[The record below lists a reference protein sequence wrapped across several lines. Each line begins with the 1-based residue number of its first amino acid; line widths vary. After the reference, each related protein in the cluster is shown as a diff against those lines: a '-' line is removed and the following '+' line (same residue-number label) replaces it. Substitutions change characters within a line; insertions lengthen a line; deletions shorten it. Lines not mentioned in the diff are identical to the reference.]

1 MRKFFSFI
9 ALLTAAVIL
18 CIGNCGASSA
28 RTKIT
33 ILVSYNGAPFEKAV
47 AGIKEYL
54 AKQDTQVEYD
64 VYALNGD
71 ANKAKLFVAQTKKS
85 KPQLIIALG
94 SLALDEAA
102 REITDIPIVTGMV
115 LRKEQ
120 LEAHPNVSGVL
131 LEIPIEQ
138 QLQWIQKL
146 VPRAKNIGVLYNP
159 DENGDLVKSAAK
171 VALKM
176 GLTLNA
182 QEVAS
187 PKNIPQALKNI
198 TNSVDVLWGISDK
211 TVLTP
216 QTAKDILLFSF
227 RNRIPFVGLSASWV
241 KAGAYYALD
250 RDYNDIGLQ
259 CGEMAYRILKGSGIQ
274 SLHPV
279 SPRKIVYSL
288 NMKTAGQIKI
298 DVPEALAQGAVTVF

>member
-9 ALLTAAVIL
+9 TLLAAAVVL
-18 CIGNCGASSA
+18 CVGQCDASSVK
-28 RTKIT
+28 TKIAV
-33 ILVSYNGAPFEKAV
+33 LVSYNGAPFEKAV
-47 AGIKEYL
+47 AGIKEHL
-54 AKQDTQVEYD
+54 AKQDIPIEYD

-85 KPQLIIALG
+85 KPQLVITLG

-102 REITDIPIVTGMV
+102 KEITDIPIVTGMV

-131 LEIPIEQ
+131 LEIPIEL

-159 DENGDLVKSAAK
+159 EENGALVEAAAK
-171 VALKM
+171 IARKM
-176 GLTLNA
+176 GLKLAA
-182 QEVAS
+182 QEVAA
-187 PKNIPQALKNI
+187 PKNLPSALKNI
-198 TNSVDVLWGISDK
+198 TNNVDVLWGISDK

-259 CGEMAYRILKGSGIQ
+259 CGEMAYKILKGSGIQ

-288 NMKTAGQIKI
+288 NMKTAGQMKI